1 MTATTALEKEIVLK
15 LFKDFTVDYN
25 PSSISK
31 VLNKTRVGT
40 FKALQ
45 SLEKDTIVKGKT
57 LGKARFYK
65 INLEEDYARKN
76 VETLLMEEARKYARW
91 KDELKELTKL
101 THIVILFGSAI
112 RNEEK
117 ANDIDLLLVFN
128 EKNNVKINQFIKEKN
143 QLLIKKL
150 HPIKQTRYDL
160 RKNIIKRDKVVID
173 AIRSGIV
180 LHGYEKMVEMMQNVA
195 SKE

>member
-1 MTATTALEKEIVLK
+1 MTAATPLEKKIVLK

-25 PSSISK
+25 SSSIAK

-40 FKALQ
+40 FKALN
-45 SLEKDTIVKGKT
+45 SLEKYTIVKGRI
-57 LGKARFYK
+57 LGKARFYR
-65 INLEEDYARKN
+65 INLEDEYARKN
-76 VETLLMEEARKYARW
+76 VETLLMEEAKSYTRW
-91 KDELKELTKL
+91 KDELNELFGL
-101 THIVILFGSAI
+101 THIVILFGSII

-117 ANDIDLLLVFN
+117 ANDIDLLLVFDK
-128 EKNNVKINQFIKEKN
+128 KNNNKVNQFIKEKN

-150 HPIKQTRYDL
+150 HPIKQTRDDL
-160 RKNIIKRDKVVID
+160 RKNILKRDKVILD

-180 LHGYEKMVEMMQNVA
+180 LHGYGKIMGMIKNVT